1 MTVLEQISNP
11 YLASLI
17 LGLLYG
23 LTFCTSA
30 CLPYIIS
37 YIAGIGAGFRKGL
50 IVTTIYNSG
59 RIVAYA
65 IIGTIVGL
73 LGSAISEE
81 FFSSYQQY
89 SSIAFGAIIVIIGLS
104 IVMKK
109 FGNSPCT
116 SGQAHDL
123 GVSKLTQRFDIRAFS
138 MGFTRGLILCPPLV
152 ALLLYAVTFS
162 QVNTTIL
169 AVLFGTG
176 TTLSPLLILGGATGW
191 LLNKAPLFTKWL
203 SRIGGI
209 ALVVMG
215 LSVLFGSLLVI
226 I

>member
-1 MTVLEQISNP
+1 MTVLQQISNP
-11 YLASLI
+11 YLASLV

-23 LTFCTSA
+23 LTFRASA

-37 YIAGIGAGFRKGL
+37 YIAGIGAGFKKGV
-50 IVTTIYNSG
+50 IITTVYNSG

-65 IIGTIVGL
+65 IIGTTVGL
-73 LGSAISEE
+73 LGTVISEE

-89 SSIAFGAIIVIIGLS
+89 SSIAFGAVIVVVGVNIL
-104 IVMKK
+104 MKK
-109 FGNSPCT
+109 VGTCT
-116 SGQAHDL
+116 CTTKEPDRL

-138 MGFTRGLILCPPLV
+138 MGFTRGLVLCPPLI

-162 QVNTTIL
+162 QVDCTIM
-169 AVLFGTG
+169 AVLFGLG
-176 TTLSPLLILGGATGW
+176 TALSPLLFLGGATGW
-191 LLNKAPLFTKWL
+191 LLKKAPLFTKWL

-215 LSVLFGSLLVI
+215 LSVLFSALIDI

>member
-73 LGSAISEE
+73 LGTAISEE

>member
-37 YIAGIGAGFRKGL
+37 YIAGIGAGFRKGV

-73 LGSAISEE
+73 LGTVINEE

-109 FGNSPCT
+109 FGAAPCT
-116 SGQAHDL
+116 AEEAHDL
-123 GVSKLTQRFDIRAFS
+123 GLSKLTQRFDIRAFS

-152 ALLLYAVTFS
+152 ALLLYALTIS

-169 AVLFGTG
+169 AVLFGAG

-215 LSVLFGSLLVI
+215 FSVLFGSLLVI